1 MLKIN
6 ADPESVGL
14 CAKRLARIGPH
25 FQKYIDEGKL
35 AGVLTL
41 VARRGQ
47 LAYLDARGNMD
58 VESGRALTPDA
69 IFRIYSMTKPV
80 TSVAAMML
88 YEEGRFQLDDPIHRY
103 LPAFAN
109 AQVFAGGTARKP
121 ETVNTERPISFRDLF
136 THTSGLTYGFMG
148 SSPVDAMYRLNG
160 LDGGTTE
167 LSTAEF
173 MNQLAAMPLQFQPG
187 ARWNYS
193 MSTDVLGHLVEV
205 MSDQSLDEFFR
216 TRIFEPLGMTD
227 TGFFIPAAK
236 LNRFTA
242 NYSKR
247 KDGSLQVADAPETSR
262 YLKQRKFL
270 SGGGG
275 LVSTAADYLRFCQM
289 LLNRG
294 EMGGVRLLGRKT
306 VDYMTQNHLPS
317 GGDLTSM
324 GQAVFS
330 ETSYDGIGF
339 GLGFSVMLDPS
350 KAQVIGTPGE
360 YAWGGMASTMFWNDP
375 EEEMTGM
382 LLTQLMPSSSYP
394 LRREMRVLSYQ
405 ALID

>member
-1 MLKIN
+1 MFKAD
-6 ADPESVGL
+6 ADPERVGL
-14 CAKRLARIGPH
+14 CSKRLARIGPH
-25 FQKYIDEGKL
+25 FQKYIDDGKL
-35 AGVLTL
+35 SGVLTL
-41 VARRGQ
+41 VARKGQ
-47 LAYLDARGNMD
+47 LAYLDSRGKMD
-58 VESGRALTPDA
+58 IETGMGLTPDA
-69 IFRIYSMTKPV
+69 IFRIYSMTKPI

-88 YEEGRFQLDDPIHRY
+88 YEEGRFQLDDPAGRY

-109 AQVFAGGTARKP
+109 AQVYTGGSARKP
-121 ETVNTERPISFRDLF
+121 ETVAAERPISFRDLF

-148 SSPVDAMYRLNG
+148 TSPVDAMYRLNE

-173 MNQLAAMPLQFQPG
+173 MNRLAEMPLQFHPS

-205 MSDQSLDEFFR
+205 ISGQPLDEFFR
-216 TRIFEPLGMTD
+216 TRIFDPLGMTD
-227 TGFFIPAAK
+227 TGFNVPAKHAGR
-236 LNRFTA
+236 LTA

-247 KDGSLQVADAPETSR
+247 KDGSLQVADAPATSR

-275 LVSTAADYLRFCQM
+275 LVGTAADYLRFCGM
-289 LLNRG
+289 LLNKG
-294 EMGGVRLLGRKT
+294 ELDGARLLGRKT
-306 VDYMTQNHLPS
+306 VEYMTRNHLPS

-360 YAWGGMASTMFWNDP
+360 YAWGGMASTMFWIDP
-375 EEEMTGM
+375 QEELIGM

-394 LRREMRVLSYQ
+394 LRREMKVLTYQ

>member
-1 MLKIN
+1 M
-6 ADPESVGL
+6 
-14 CAKRLARIGPH
+14 ARIGPH

-41 VARRGQ
+41 VARRGR
-47 LAYLDARGNMD
+47 LAYLDTRGNMD
-58 VESGRALTPDA
+58 VESGRVLTPDA

-88 YEEGRFQLDDPIHRY
+88 YEEGCFQLDDPIHRY
-103 LPAFAN
+103 LPAFAGT
-109 AQVFAGGTARKP
+109 QVFSGGTARKP
-121 ETVNTERPISFRDLF
+121 ETVNADRPISFRDLF

-227 TGFFIPAAK
+227 TGFFIP
-236 LNRFTA
+236 
-242 NYSKR
+242 
-247 KDGSLQVADAPETSR
+247 
-262 YLKQRKFL
+262 
-270 SGGGG
+270 
-275 LVSTAADYLRFCQM
+275 
-289 LLNRG
+289 
-294 EMGGVRLLGRKT
+294 
-306 VDYMTQNHLPS
+306 
-317 GGDLTSM
+317 
-324 GQAVFS
+324 
-330 ETSYDGIGF
+330 
-339 GLGFSVMLDPS
+339 
-350 KAQVIGTPGE
+350 
-360 YAWGGMASTMFWNDP
+360 
-375 EEEMTGM
+375 
-382 LLTQLMPSSSYP
+382 
-394 LRREMRVLSYQ
+394 
-405 ALID
+405 